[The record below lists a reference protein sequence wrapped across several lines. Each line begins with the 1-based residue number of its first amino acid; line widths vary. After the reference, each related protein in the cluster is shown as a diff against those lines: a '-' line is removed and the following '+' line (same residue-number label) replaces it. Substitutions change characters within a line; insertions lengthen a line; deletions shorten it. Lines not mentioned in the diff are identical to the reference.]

1 MRTGRR
7 SRGHV
12 GLFTLVAAGT
22 LLGSGCAMVPK
33 ADLDR
38 CQAYSRQLYQQ
49 KQQLAAELE
58 RARQEAADLNA
69 QIAELRRL
77 LNEKQTILARYEQ
90 RVQEYDKERA
100 EMEAMYRELLA
111 GMHPQQAVLNEEVQ
125 RQLEAFAIRH
135 PDFVEV
141 DAERGISKF
150 KSDVLFPLGEA
161 ELSPQAK
168 EVLHEFAQIF
178 RSEAGSR
185 FNLFIV
191 GHTDDRPIVR
201 PETRAKHPTNWHLS
215 VHRAVAVQQ
224 FLEQAGIEPTR
235 MGVAGYGQF
244 QPLVPNDSE
253 QNRARNRRVEIFVLS
268 PSAPAIGMTQDG
280 RRAL

>member
-1 MRTGRR
+1 MRMGRWAKGR
-7 SRGHV
+7 L
-12 GLFTLVAAGT
+12 GLCGVVAASA
-22 LLGSGCAMVPK
+22 LLCGCAMVPR
-33 ADLDR
+33 AELDR
-38 CQAYSRQLYQQ
+38 CQAYTRQLYQQ

-58 RARQEAADLNA
+58 RARSEAADLNA

-77 LNEKQTILARYEQ
+77 LNEKQTILAKYEQ

-111 GMHPQQAVLNEEVQ
+111 GMHPRQTVLNEEVQ

-135 PDFVEV
+135 PEFVEV

-161 ELSPQAK
+161 ELSPEAK
-168 EVLHEFAQIF
+168 EVLQEFAQIF
-178 RSEAGSR
+178 RSAAGSQ

-224 FLEQAGIEPTR
+224 FLEQVGIEPTR
-235 MGVAGYGQF
+235 IGVAGYGEH
-244 QPLVPNDSE
+244 QPIVPNDSE
-253 QNRARNRRVEIFVLS
+253 ENRARNRRVEIFVLS
-268 PSAPAIGMTQDG
+268 PSVPVVGMTRLG
-280 RRAL
+280 RPAF